1 MLLLGAI
8 QLSWNYNYIDASKA
22 LTGGNT
28 TTLCQ
33 EPELVA
39 TDPACKY
46 ASPTHNKN
54 SV

>member
-22 LTGGNT
+22 LTGNT

-33 EPELVA
+33 APDLVA
-39 TDPACKY
+39 TDPACKFQ
-46 ASPTHNKN
+46 
-54 SV
+54 